1 MTYYSQPQPE
11 TPARRQ
17 QGQVCRLQK
26 TISAVLVAAGSST
39 RMGFDKLSFDL
50 GGETVLHRSIR
61 AFDQCPQIGEIVL
74 VAGKNRAFVEQQAVG
89 CTKPVQIVAGGA
101 TRAESAKNGVLAAH
115 GELVAVHDAA
125 RPFVSLAV
133 IAAVLEAA
141 ARCGAAAPAVPVK
154 DTIKQAVPGDG
165 KTVPEACLVHST
177 PDRSTLYAVQTPQC
191 FDRTQYLAALQELDA
206 EKARLVTDD
215 CSLFELTGRS
225 VQLTQG
231 DYANLKITTRE
242 DLPRP
247 VQKEETRMRI
257 GHGYDVHRLV
267 EGRKLILGG
276 VEIPFEKGLLGHSDA
291 DVLAHAVMDAVLG
304 AAALGD
310 IGQHFPD
317 NDPAYAGA
325 DSLELAR
332 HVARILSEHG
342 YRVENIDAT
351 ILCQRP
357 KLAPHI
363 PAMQANLAAAFGLP
377 VDAVSVKATTEE
389 HLGFTGE
396 GLGIAAH
403 AVALIETR

>member
-1 MTYYSQPQPE
+1 MPQKGLP
-11 TPARRQ
+11 TVTA
-17 QGQVCRLQK
+17 
-26 TISAVLVAAGSST
+26 IIVAAGASR
-39 RMGFDKLSFDL
+39 RMGFDKLSYCLPD
-50 GGETVLHRSIR
+50 GRTVLETSCALFAAHP
-61 AFDQCPQIGEIVL
+61 AVDELVL
-74 VAGKNRAFVEQQAVG
+74 VAGGNRPQCEAIAAACPKP
-89 CTKPVQIVAGGA
+89 CTVVQGGA
-101 TRAESAKNGVLAAH
+101 TRADSVHNGLAAAK
-115 GELVAVHDAA
+115 GQLVAIHDAA
-125 RPFVSLAV
+125 RPFASEEV
-133 IAAVLEAA
+133 ITQVLQAA
-141 ARCGAAAPAVPVK
+141 AKTGAAAPAVPVK
-154 DTIKQAVPGDG
+154 DTIKVADKDG
-165 KTVPEACLVHST
+165 KVVTT
-177 PDRSTLYAVQTPQC
+177 PDRATLYAVQTPQC
-191 FDRTQYLAALQELDA
+191 FDRAQYLAALQELDA

-363 PAMQANLAAAFGLP
+363 PAMRAKLAAAFGLP